1 MKTTIPHSQTTPTN
15 DLLNLPDIDGVFN
28 EVKGQSAPEPSQT
41 TLKAAPTDIRQTNGS
56 WQLFQQYAQ
65 QYGYR
70 VKKYDRKNYEIDN
83 EVVEL
88 LKLCNIN
95 NMSVTD
101 IINAALRAFIG
112 TNGGYLKEYLR
123 SNDYIVN
130 NLQDHV

>member
-1 MKTTIPHSQTTPTN
+1 MKTNTSHLQAASTN

-28 EVKGQSAPEPSQT
+28 EVKTSTSPSSSQPMLRAAQQDIPQT
-41 TLKAAPTDIRQTNGS
+41 VSS

-70 VKKYDRKNYEIDN
+70 VKKYGRKNYEIDN

-112 TNGGYLKEYLR
+112 TNGSYLKEFLR
-123 SNDYIVN
+123 RNDCIIN

>member
-41 TLKAAPTDIRQTNGS
+41 TLKAAPTDIRQTNGR

-83 EVVEL
+83 EVVDL

-112 TNGGYLKEYLR
+112 TNSGYLKDFLR

-130 NLQDHV
+130 NLLNHV

>member
-28 EVKGQSAPEPSQT
+28 EMKGQSAPEPSQT

-83 EVVEL
+83 EVVDL

-112 TNGGYLKEYLR
+112 TNSDYLKEFLR

>member
-1 MKTTIPHSQTTPTN
+1 MKANIPHSQTPPTN

-83 EVVEL
+83 EVVDL

-112 TNGGYLKEYLR
+112 TNSGYLKEFLR

>member
-1 MKTTIPHSQTTPTN
+1 MKANIPHSQTPPTN

-28 EVKGQSAPEPSQT
+28 EVKRPSVPSPSQ
-41 TLKAAPTDIRQTNGS
+41 AAPKVSPLDIHKTDGS
-56 WQLFQQYAQ
+56 WQLFQQYTR

-70 VKKYDRKNYEIDN
+70 VKKNDRKNYEIDN
-83 EVVEL
+83 EVVDL

-112 TNGGYLKEYLR
+112 TNSGYLKEFLR
-123 SNDYIVN
+123 RNDYIVN
-130 NLQDHV
+130 NLQNHV

>member
-1 MKTTIPHSQTTPTN
+1 MKVDILHSQTLPTN

-28 EVKGQSAPEPSQT
+28 EVKTSTSPSSSQPMLRAAQQDIPQT
-41 TLKAAPTDIRQTNGS
+41 VSS
-56 WQLFQQYAQ
+56 WQLFQQYAK

-70 VKKYDRKNYEIDN
+70 IKKYDRKNYEIDN
-83 EVVEL
+83 EVVDL

-112 TNGGYLKEYLR
+112 TNSSYLKEFLR
-123 SNDYIVN
+123 SNDYIIN

>member
-1 MKTTIPHSQTTPTN
+1 MV
-15 DLLNLPDIDGVFN
+15 D
-28 EVKGQSAPEPSQT
+28 
-41 TLKAAPTDIRQTNGS
+41 
-56 WQLFQQYAQ
+56 
-65 QYGYR
+65 
-70 VKKYDRKNYEIDN
+70 
-83 EVVEL
+83 L

-112 TNGGYLKEYLR
+112 TNSSYLKGFLR

>member
-1 MKTTIPHSQTTPTN
+1 MKTNISHLQAAPTN
-15 DLLNLPDIDGVFN
+15 DLLNLPDIDGVFQ
-28 EVKGQSAPEPSQT
+28 EVKGPTAPPSSQ
-41 TLKAAPTDIRQTNGS
+41 AAPKATQPDIQQTDSS

-83 EVVEL
+83 EVIDL

-101 IINAALRAFIG
+101 IINAALRAFIS
-112 TNGGYLKEYLR
+112 TNSGYLKEFLR

>member
-1 MKTTIPHSQTTPTN
+1 MKANIPHSQAAPTN

-28 EVKGQSAPEPSQT
+28 EVKGPSAPLPSQNVP
-41 TLKAAPTDIRQTNGS
+41 KAVQPDIQQTDGS
-56 WQLFQQYAQ
+56 WQLFQQYAL

-70 VKKYDRKNYEIDN
+70 VKKYGRKNYEIDN
-83 EVVEL
+83 EMVDL

-112 TNGGYLKEYLR
+112 TNSGYLKEFVR
-123 SNDYIVN
+123 RNDYIVN
-130 NLQDHV
+130 NLQNHV

>member
-1 MKTTIPHSQTTPTN
+1 MKTNTSHLQAAPTN
-15 DLLNLPDIDGVFN
+15 DLLNLPDIDGVFH
-28 EVKGQSAPEPSQT
+28 EVKGPTAQPPSQ
-41 TLKAAPTDIRQTNGS
+41 AAPKTVQHDTRKTDNC

-83 EVVEL
+83 EVVDL

-112 TNGGYLKEYLR
+112 TNGSYLKEFLR

>member
-1 MKTTIPHSQTTPTN
+1 MKTNTSYLQAAPTN
-15 DLLNLPDIDGVFN
+15 ALLNLPDIDGVFN
-28 EVKGQSAPEPSQT
+28 EVKGPTVPSSSQSMPRLTQPDIH
-41 TLKAAPTDIRQTNGS
+41 KTDGS

-70 VKKYDRKNYEIDN
+70 VKKNDRKNYEIDN

-112 TNGGYLKEYLR
+112 TNGGYVKEYLR

>member
-1 MKTTIPHSQTTPTN
+1 MKTNTSHLQAAPTN

-70 VKKYDRKNYEIDN
+70 VKKYGRKNYEIDN

-112 TNGGYLKEYLR
+112 TNGSYLKEFLR

>member
-83 EVVEL
+83 EVVDL

-112 TNGGYLKEYLR
+112 TNGSYLKEFLR
-123 SNDYIVN
+123 RNDCIIN

>member
-1 MKTTIPHSQTTPTN
+1 MKTNTSHLQAAPTN

-28 EVKGQSAPEPSQT
+28 EVRGPSVPQPSQT
-41 TLKAAPTDIRQTNGS
+41 APKTVQPNIHQYDDS

-112 TNGGYLKEYLR
+112 TNSGYLKEFLR

-130 NLQDHV
+130 NLQNHV

>member
-1 MKTTIPHSQTTPTN
+1 MKGPTAPPSSQAAPKATQ
-15 DLLNLPDIDGVFN
+15 PDI
-28 EVKGQSAPEPSQT
+28 QQT
-41 TLKAAPTDIRQTNGS
+41 DSS

-83 EVVEL
+83 EVVDL

-112 TNGGYLKEYLR
+112 TNSSYLKGFLR

>member
-1 MKTTIPHSQTTPTN
+1 MKVDIPHSQTPPTN

-28 EVKGQSAPEPSQT
+28 EVKGPSVPQPSQT
-41 TLKAAPTDIRQTNGS
+41 APQTVQPNIHKS
-56 WQLFQQYAQ
+56 DD
-65 QYGYR
+65 GYR

-112 TNGGYLKEYLR
+112 TNSGYLKEFLR

-130 NLQDHV
+130 NLQNHV

>member
-1 MKTTIPHSQTTPTN
+1 MKTNTSHSQVAPTN

-28 EVKGQSAPEPSQT
+28 EVKGPSVPPLSQAIP
-41 TLKAAPTDIRQTNGS
+41 KATHTDIHQTDNSWKLFRQC
-56 WQLFQQYAQ
+56 AQ

-70 VKKYDRKNYEIDN
+70 VKKNDRKNYEIDN
-83 EVVEL
+83 EVVDL

-112 TNGGYLKEYLR
+112 TNSGYLKEFLR

>member
-83 EVVEL
+83 EVVDL

-112 TNGGYLKEYLR
+112 TNGSYLKEFLR

>member
-1 MKTTIPHSQTTPTN
+1 MKVDISHSQTPPTN

-28 EVKGQSAPEPSQT
+28 EVKGPSVPQPSQT
-41 TLKAAPTDIRQTNGS
+41 APKTVQPNIHKSDDS

-70 VKKYDRKNYEIDN
+70 VKKYDRKNYN

-112 TNGGYLKEYLR
+112 TNSGYLKEFLR

-130 NLQDHV
+130 NLQNHV

>member
-1 MKTTIPHSQTTPTN
+1 MKTNTSHSQTTPTN

-83 EVVEL
+83 EVVDL

-112 TNGGYLKEYLR
+112 TNGSYLKEFLR

>member
-1 MKTTIPHSQTTPTN
+1 MKANIPHSQTLPTN
-15 DLLNLPDIDGVFN
+15 DLLNLPDIDGVFY
-28 EVKGQSAPEPSQT
+28 EVKEPIVPPPPQAASKAVQPDIQQT
-41 TLKAAPTDIRQTNGS
+41 DGS
-56 WQLFQQYAQ
+56 WQLFQQYAR

-83 EVVEL
+83 EVVDL

-112 TNGGYLKEYLR
+112 TNGSNLKEFLR
-123 SNDYIVN
+123 RNDYIVN
-130 NLQDHV
+130 NLQNHV

>member
-1 MKTTIPHSQTTPTN
+1 MKTTIQHSKTTPTN

-83 EVVEL
+83 EVVDL

-112 TNGGYLKEYLR
+112 TNSGYLKEFLR

>member
-1 MKTTIPHSQTTPTN
+1 MKTNTSHLQAAPTN

-28 EVKGQSAPEPSQT
+28 EVKTSTSPSSSQPMLRAAQQDIPQT
-41 TLKAAPTDIRQTNGS
+41 VSS

-70 VKKYDRKNYEIDN
+70 VKKYGRKNYEID
-83 EVVEL
+83 
-88 LKLCNIN
+88 NIN

-112 TNGGYLKEYLR
+112 TNGSYLKEFLR
-123 SNDYIVN
+123 RNDCIIN

>member
-28 EVKGQSAPEPSQT
+28 EVKGQSAAEPSQT
-41 TLKAAPTDIRQTNGS
+41 TLKAAPADIRQTNGS

-83 EVVEL
+83 EVVDL

-112 TNGGYLKEYLR
+112 TNSGYLKEFLR

>member
-83 EVVEL
+83 EVVDL

-101 IINAALRAFIG
+101 ISNAALRAFIG
-112 TNGGYLKEYLR
+112 TNSGYLKEFLR